1 MQSSDTTR
9 PLGDIKPTDQL
20 ETYQTIK
27 RKIPKAFLTHY
38 KPLMKECITL
48 SIKGIIFQRKRNLV
62 GASLEV
68 EEDCQ
73 HKLMN
78 NCDKKSS
85 GVVSNHLNWGG
96 VKKNNS
102 YIN

>member
-1 MQSSDTTR
+1 MYNTKYKRDY
-9 PLGDIKPTDQL
+9 IPT
-20 ETYQTIK
+20 K
-27 RKIPKAFLTHY
+27 
-38 KPLMKECITL
+38 KEPC
-48 SIKGIIFQRKRNLV
+48 R
-62 GASLEV
+62 ASLEV

-102 YIN
+102 YLN